1 MRKTWLA
8 AACTLAATMAAPL
21 ARAADHRDGSN
32 VISSPE
38 GDINDV
44 YAWMSKDAGT
54 VYLAMTVVPN
64 AGGSGAPSR
73 FSDSI
78 KYVINLNSRPLTGDA
93 VFSGAAA
100 ARDRSRTRIIA
111 TFDNGTPQR
120 IRLWVVNQQTG
131 QPDRT
136 VEYLTGDPSSTDG
149 LRSTDGLV
157 RVFAGLRDDPF
168 FFNQDGFNALTA
180 YVRSVATSLP
190 GADGAGC
197 IPIDQQTALA
207 AAAAL
212 STRPG
217 GGTAAN
223 SFGTFNALAIVV
235 AIDKGLLAHTGP
247 ILAVWGSTHR

>member
-1 MRKTWLA
+1 MRKTWLT
-8 AACTLAATMAAPL
+8 AACTLAAMMAAPL

-32 VISSPE
+32 VLSSPE

-44 YAWMSKDAGT
+44 YAWMSRNAET

-64 AGGSGAPSR
+64 AGQSGAPSR

-78 KYVINLNSRPLTGDA
+78 KYVININSRPLNVDA

-100 ARDRSRTRIIA
+100 ARDRSRTQIIA
-111 TFDNGTPQR
+111 TFDNSTPQR
-120 IRLWVVNQQTG
+120 IRLWVVNKQTG

-136 VEYLTGDPSSTDG
+136 VEYVTGDASSTDG

-168 FFNQDGFNALTA
+168 FFNMNGFDTFTSF
-180 YVRSVATSLP
+180 VRANVTSLP
-190 GADGAGC
+190 PADGAGC
-197 IPIDQQTALA
+197 IVVDQQTQQA
-207 AAAAL
+207 AATTL
-212 STRPG
+212 STG
-217 GGTAAN
+217 GNFFA
-223 SFGTFNALAIVV
+223 SFNTLAIVV